1 MKGTVLII
9 ISSFLSLSGYEN
21 LQTYKNQH
29 PTKIEKKNSNLLIV
43 RFKDIN
49 SFNFSEFENRYQVR
63 LSYCIADG
71 ICIFEAKQGEDIEE
85 LATEIREDNI
95 LKSVKVYIQERMKT
109 Y

>member
-1 MKGTVLII
+1 MKGIILII
-9 ISSFLSLSGYEN
+9 ISSFLFLNGYED

-29 PTKIEKKNSNLLIV
+29 PAKKEKKNSNLLIV

-49 SFNFSEFENRYQVR
+49 SFDFFEFEKRYQVR

-71 ICIFEAKQGEDIEE
+71 ICIYEAKQGEDIKE
-85 LATEIREDNI
+85 LVTKIRKDNI